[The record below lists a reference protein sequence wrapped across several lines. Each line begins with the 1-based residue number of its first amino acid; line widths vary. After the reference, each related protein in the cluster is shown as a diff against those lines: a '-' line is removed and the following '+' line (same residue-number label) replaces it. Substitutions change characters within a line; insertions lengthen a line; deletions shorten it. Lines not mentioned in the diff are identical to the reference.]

1 MEASGDFGRSFSY
14 KILGNA
20 LASQAAMHAKYGGVF
35 PNLAKNE
42 HAKNL
47 VPMLTL
53 ALKEAGAL
61 QESANSVDTDIKK
74 ILEREP
80 ELSAQLESFLRQYA
94 KPDIDA
100 IAVTVGPGLEPA
112 LWVGVNF
119 AHALSLVWNI
129 PVVPVNHME
138 GHIVVSLT
146 RDGKLEPLEF
156 PALALLISGGHTE
169 LILMKEFGAYEYIGR
184 TRDDAAGEAFDKVA
198 RMLGLPYPGGPHI
211 SKLAEEA
218 RSKKLGAGF
227 KLPRP
232 MLHEKNFDFSFAGLK
247 TAVLRIVEAEKNPTD
262 DFKKRVAREFEDA
275 ATEVLIEKTFRA
287 AEEYAAKTIIVGGGV
302 SANTHIKT
310 ELKKQADEAGVQLLI
325 SPLEFATDNAVMIA
339 LAGYFKARDNK
350 FTDVNKLIANGNLR
364 LDN

>member
-1 MEASGDFGRSFSY
+1 MID
-14 KILGNA
+14 
-20 LASQAAMHAKYGGVF
+20 
-35 PNLAKNE
+35 
-42 HAKNL
+42 
-47 VPMLTL
+47 
-53 ALKEAGAL
+53 
-61 QESANSVDTDIKK
+61 
-74 ILEREP
+74 
-80 ELSAQLESFLRQYA
+80 LRGQ
-94 KPDIDA
+94 
-100 IAVTVGPGLEPA
+100 
-112 LWVGVNF
+112 
-119 AHALSLVWNI
+119 S
-129 PVVPVNHME
+129 
-138 GHIVVSLT
+138 S
-146 RDGKLEPLEF
+146 GKLAEFEF

-169 LILMKEFGAYEYIGR
+169 LILMKEFGSYKYIGR